1 MLLALAG
8 GLAVGL
14 LMGALGGGGAIL
26 AIPLLVYG
34 FDFTPAQATLASLV
48 VVGIGAITGVTT
60 HARSLDWPRGLL
72 FGALGLAGA
81 TLGRYLS
88 YGLDGTLLILA
99 FSALVLVVAS
109 LMTRKALQTPAPRPT
124 GQDAPAPPTGV
135 RQGLALVGA
144 ATGVGFLTGF
154 FGVGG
159 GFAIVPA
166 LILILG
172 LPMGVAV
179 GTSLLVILINS
190 VAALT
195 LGAGA
200 LPSLNWAVLTP
211 LLGAVVAGTLA
222 GTWVGRRLPVRV
234 MQLAF
239 AAFLYLIAVYMGVS
253 SLLAWAAQT

>member
-34 FDFTPAQATLASLV
+34 FGFTPVQATLASLV
-48 VVGIGAITGVTT
+48 VVGIGAVTGVLTQ
-60 HARSLDWPRGLL
+60 ARSLDWRRGTL

-81 TLGRYLS
+81 YGGRVLAH
-88 YGLDGTLLILA
+88 GIDGQLLLLA
-99 FSALVLVVAS
+99 FSVLLLVVAS
-109 LMTRKALQTPAPRPT
+109 LMVRKARRGSVRASRADAASRPS
-124 GQDAPAPPTGV
+124 AFW
-135 RQGLALVGA
+135 QGLALVGA

-166 LILILG
+166 LTLLLG
-172 LPMGVAV
+172 LSMATAV

-190 VAALT
+190 LVALA

-200 LPSLNWAVLTP
+200 LPSLDWSALAP
-211 LLGAVVAGTLA
+211 LLATTVLGTLA
-222 GTWVGRRLPVRV
+222 GTWGGRRVPQRSL
-234 MQLAF
+234 QLAF
-239 AAFLYLIAVYMGVS
+239 AIFLYVVAAYMAATTLIELMA
-253 SLLAWAAQT
+253 

>member
-8 GLAVGL
+8 GLTVGL

-34 FDFTPAQATLASLV
+34 FGFTPTQATLASLV
-48 VVGIGAITGVTT
+48 VVGIGASTGVVTQ
-60 HARSLDWPRGLL
+60 ARSVDWRRGAL

-81 TLGRYLS
+81 YGGRVLAH
-88 YGLDGTLLILA
+88 GIDGQLLLLA
-99 FSALVLVVAS
+99 FSVLLLVVAS
-109 LMTRKALQTPAPRPT
+109 LMVRKARRGSVRASRADATSRPA
-124 GQDAPAPPTGV
+124 AL
-135 RQGLALVGA
+135 RQGVALVGA

-166 LILILG
+166 LTLLLG
-172 LPMGVAV
+172 LSMATAV

-190 VAALT
+190 LVALA

-200 LPSLNWAVLTP
+200 LPSLDWSALAP
-211 LLGAVVAGTLA
+211 LLATTVVGTLA
-222 GTWVGRRLPVRV
+222 GTWGGRRVPQRSL
-234 MQLAF
+234 QLAF
-239 AAFLYLIAVYMGVS
+239 AIFLYVVAAYMAATTLIELMA
-253 SLLAWAAQT
+253 

>member
-34 FDFTPAQATLASLV
+34 FGFAPTQATLASLV
-48 VVGIGAITGVTT
+48 VVGIGASTGVVTQ
-60 HARSLDWPRGLL
+60 ARSVDWRRGAL

-81 TLGRYLS
+81 YGGRVLAH
-88 YGLDGTLLILA
+88 GIDGQLLLLA
-99 FSALVLVVAS
+99 FSVLLLVVAS
-109 LMTRKALQTPAPRPT
+109 LMVRAARMGSIRAQSADAASRPS
-124 GQDAPAPPTGV
+124 AF

-159 GFAIVPA
+159 GFAIVPS
-166 LILILG
+166 LTLLLG
-172 LPMGVAV
+172 LSMATAV

-190 VAALT
+190 LVALA

-200 LPSLNWAVLTP
+200 LPSLDWSALAP
-211 LLGAVVAGTLA
+211 LLAATVVGTLA
-222 GTWVGRRLPVRV
+222 GTWGGRRVPQRSL
-234 MQLAF
+234 QLAF
-239 AAFLYLIAVYMGVS
+239 AIFLYVVAAYMAATTLIELMA
-253 SLLAWAAQT
+253 

>member
-26 AIPLLVYG
+26 VIPLLVYG
-34 FDFTPAQATLASLV
+34 FGFAPAQATLASLV
-48 VVGIGAITGVTT
+48 VVGIGASTGVVTQ
-60 HARSLDWPRGLL
+60 ARSVDWRRGAL

-81 TLGRYLS
+81 YGGRVLAH
-88 YGLDGTLLILA
+88 GIDGQLLLLA
-99 FSALVLVVAS
+99 FSVLLLVVAS
-109 LMTRKALQTPAPRPT
+109 LMVRAARRGSIRVQSADAASRPS
-124 GQDAPAPPTGV
+124 V
-135 RQGLALVGA
+135 FRQGLALVGA

-166 LILILG
+166 LTLLLG
-172 LPMGVAV
+172 LSMATAV

-190 VAALT
+190 LVALA

-200 LPSLNWAVLTP
+200 LPSLDWSALAP
-211 LLGAVVAGTLA
+211 LLATTVVGTLA
-222 GTWVGRRLPVRV
+222 GTWGGRRVPQRSL
-234 MQLAF
+234 QLAF
-239 AAFLYLIAVYMGVS
+239 AIFLYVVAAYMAATTLIELMA
-253 SLLAWAAQT
+253 

>member
-34 FDFTPAQATLASLV
+34 FGFTPVQATLASLV
-48 VVGIGAITGVTT
+48 VVGIGAVTGVLTQ
-60 HARSLDWPRGLL
+60 ARSLDWRRGTL

-81 TLGRYLS
+81 YGGRVLAH
-88 YGLDGTLLILA
+88 GIDGQLLLLA
-99 FSALVLVVAS
+99 FSVLLLVVAS
-109 LMTRKALQTPAPRPT
+109 LMVRKARRGSVRASRADAASRPS
-124 GQDAPAPPTGV
+124 AFW
-135 RQGLALVGA
+135 QGLALVGA

-166 LILILG
+166 LTLLLG
-172 LPMGVAV
+172 LSMATAV

-190 VAALT
+190 LVALA

-200 LPSLNWAVLTP
+200 LPSLDWSALAP
-211 LLGAVVAGTLA
+211 LLATSVVGTLA
-222 GTWVGRRLPVRV
+222 GTWGGRRVPQRSL
-234 MQLAF
+234 QLAF
-239 AAFLYLIAVYMGVS
+239 AIFLYVVAAYMAATTLIELMA
-253 SLLAWAAQT
+253 

>member
-8 GLAVGL
+8 GLTVGL

-34 FDFTPAQATLASLV
+34 FGFTPTQATLASLV
-48 VVGIGAITGVTT
+48 VVGIGASTGVVTQ
-60 HARSLDWPRGLL
+60 ARSVDWRRGAL

-81 TLGRYLS
+81 YGGRVLAH
-88 YGLDGTLLILA
+88 GIDGQLLLLA
-99 FSALVLVVAS
+99 FSVLLLVVAS
-109 LMTRKALQTPAPRPT
+109 LMVRAARRGSIRAQSADAASRPS
-124 GQDAPAPPTGV
+124 AFW
-135 RQGLALVGA
+135 QGLALVGA

-166 LILILG
+166 LTLLLG
-172 LPMGVAV
+172 LSMATAV

-190 VAALT
+190 LVALA

-200 LPSLNWAVLTP
+200 LPSLDWSALAP
-211 LLGAVVAGTLA
+211 LLATTVVGTLA
-222 GTWVGRRLPVRV
+222 GTWGGRRVPQRSL
-234 MQLAF
+234 QLAF
-239 AAFLYLIAVYMGVS
+239 AIFLYVVAAYMAATTLIELMA
-253 SLLAWAAQT
+253 